1 MLELARRIHALC
13 APERPFEVT
22 YVPGFASD
30 IRRRVP
36 DGSKAKRLLG
46 WEPTITIDE
55 GLRECVAAAR
65 SRR

>member
-1 MLELARRIHALC
+1 
-13 APERPFEVT
+13 VT
-22 YVPGFASD
+22 FVPGFASD

-55 GLRECVAAAR
+55 GLRECGAAAR
-65 SRR
+65 ERRR